1 MRPIQLIVNPR
12 SGYGRQRQL
21 LPDLRVALHQA
32 GMLVTEYVTR
42 GPGDA
47 TSYARGIPGD
57 TPVVVVVGGDGTVNE
72 VASALVGT
80 DVPLLPC
87 PMGTENLLAKE
98 LGISAQPRA
107 LVETLRRRRVV
118 ECDVG
123 RVNNRNFLLII
134 GVGFDGEVVRR
145 LAAVRTGHISHLS
158 YFWPIWRTFWE
169 HSFPRLRIIAD
180 GEAIF
185 DEPGL
190 AFIGNISRYAVGL
203 RICRD
208 ALYDDGLF
216 DLVVFRCTARPRL
229 VWHAG
234 WTLLRMHPLKGDV
247 VYRQFR
253 TLRVESQG
261 AVPSQVDG
269 DPGPDTPLDIEVL
282 PQRIKLLVP
291 GERKPAFWPWKGLP
305 V

>member
-1 MRPIQLIVNPR
+1 MAN
-12 SGYGRQRQL
+12 
-21 LPDLRVALHQA
+21 
-32 GMLVTEYVTR
+32 
-42 GPGDA
+42 
-47 TSYARGIPGD
+47 
-57 TPVVVVVGGDGTVNE
+57 
-72 VASALVGT
+72 ALVGT
-80 DVPLLPC
+80 SVPLVPC

-107 LVETLRRRRVV
+107 LVETLRRRQVV
-118 ECDVG
+118 KCDVG
-123 RVNNRNFLLII
+123 RVNDRNFLLII

-169 HSFPRLRIIAD
+169 HSFPRLKIIAD
-180 GEAIF
+180 GEPIF
-185 DEPGL
+185 DDLGL

-229 VWHAG
+229 VWHAA

-247 VYRQFR
+247 IYRQFR
-253 TLRVESQG
+253 TLRVEAAG
-261 AVPSQVDG
+261 AVPTQVDG

-282 PQRIKLLVP
+282 PRRINLLVP
-291 GERKPAFWPWKGLP
+291 VERKPAFWPWKGLP